1 MIDIICNDIQKAID
15 AGAYISALSLA
26 LTLPDWCGK
35 AEYPDEFT
43 TSRYKKWYSENVGKY
58 ETCEGY
64 TGSYSS
70 ADVVYSL
77 RNHIFHQG
85 TLSYNK
91 DKVHQ
96 EQNKVENF
104 TLYFNKNE
112 CDGGSS
118 TIRYCGDT
126 EKIEGRAFE
135 VNALNLIMKLM
146 SCARGYFENNKEK
159 FGFLNITILEK
170 G

>member
-15 AGAYISALSLA
+15 AWAYISALSLA

-85 TLSYNK
+85 TLSYDK
-91 DKVHQ
+91 DKVYQ

-104 TLYFNKNE
+104 NLYFNKNE